1 MASVGIVLAAFQELP
16 NMTACNSP
24 KSALVVAM
32 LLSGLVFATG
42 QGHPAA
48 APPGLNNTQDGETGK
63 FPAVAPQ
70 VDGHGDP
77 LPPGAILRI
86 GTQRLRHGAIVG
98 VAWSP
103 DGKWVASAAS
113 ANGAAQSVRLW
124 DSSTGQLGTEF
135 QNHRAGVHAVAFSPA
150 GKVAVSVDDIGEMYV
165 WETATG
171 HILKLR
177 SMTEKAPIAFDST
190 GKCFASIDERGQA
203 CLVETAS
210 LKTLQIFDTSRRLFQ
225 SRVTDLA
232 WSESGDVLATLD
244 AVNIVRVI
252 DASTGNVKNVFSHTA
267 LVKCLSLAPGGKT
280 LATAGDDRLIHLWDT
295 STGKKL
301 HQMTG
306 HQGVVKA
313 VAWSPDGKT
322 LASGSGDFTA
332 RVWDVQSGQQI
343 AQFTRPQAKVD
354 GIAFSPDGKRVA
366 SGGTGGDSTVH
377 IWEAS
382 TGKEVVTYDDHHG
395 WLGGLAVLDGGKTL
409 LTSAT
414 DKVIRL
420 WDLKTGKILARLAV
434 PHTRAKCIAVTADSK
449 LLAVGTGAGT
459 GTVVLRELPTGKVVK
474 KLQANE
480 NAAIFSIAMS
490 EDGKWIASSGSDN
503 KTLIWNVAEGRVV
516 QELKPALLKAHS
528 LAFSPDAK
536 MLCTGSMDG
545 TLQLWD
551 VANGQEIRRLAGHRS
566 GYERILFSPRLNLM
580 GSVNY
585 DTPPEIWD
593 PSTGKIVRRLDGFDA
608 ATALAFSPDGRTV
621 ATGGTDSTVRI
632 WELATGQQRFKLD
645 GHLGFVTG
653 MAFTPDGK
661 MLISGAVD
669 STGLCWDI
677 AGHGREKS
685 QPSRAF
691 SAEELATHWKKLH
704 TTSAARAY
712 DAMLLLTASPEQAL
726 AKLKASLR
734 PAPPLDAKA
743 VAQWIADL
751 EDKKFAVREKA
762 IAELAKVGD
771 SAWPTLRKVLEN
783 PPSLETRERILKI
796 MGKVDDP
803 ILPLPERLL
812 LMRDLELLERLQTPA
827 AREFAAALASGEPD
841 AWLTQEAQAMLKRM
855 P

>member
-1 MASVGIVLAAFQELP
+1 M
-16 NMTACNSP
+16 
-24 KSALVVAM
+24 
-32 LLSGLVFATG
+32 
-42 QGHPAA
+42 
-48 APPGLNNTQDGETGK
+48 
-63 FPAVAPQ
+63 
-70 VDGHGDP
+70 
-77 LPPGAILRI
+77 
-86 GTQRLRHGAIVG
+86 
-98 VAWSP
+98 
-103 DGKWVASAAS
+103 
-113 ANGAAQSVRLW
+113 
-124 DSSTGQLGTEF
+124 
-135 QNHRAGVHAVAFSPA
+135 QNHVAGVHAVAFSPH
-150 GKVAVSVDDIGEMYV
+150 GKVAVSVDDIGEMFL

-171 HILKLR
+171 KILKLR
-177 SMTEKAPIAFDST
+177 NMAERAPIAFDST
-190 GKCFASIDERGQA
+190 GKCFASIDQGGQA
-203 CLVETAS
+203 CLVETAT
-210 LKTLQIFDTSRRLFQ
+210 LKTLQIFDTSRRLFR
-225 SRVTDLA
+225 SLVTDLA
-232 WSESGDVLATLD
+232 WSESGDVLVTLD
-244 AVNIVRVI
+244 AAKVVRVI
-252 DASTGNVKNVFSHTA
+252 DPATGNVKHALGHTA
-267 LVKCLSLAPGGKT
+267 LVKCLSLAPDGKI
-280 LATAGDDRLIHLWDT
+280 LATAGDDKVIHLWDT
-295 STGKKL
+295 ITGKKL
-301 HQMTG
+301 RQLAG
-306 HQGVVKA
+306 HQAAVKA

-332 RVWDVQSGQQI
+332 RVWDVEKGQQI

-354 GIAFSPDGKRVA
+354 SVAFSPDGKRIA

-377 IWEAS
+377 IWEAN

-395 WLGGLAVLDGGKTL
+395 WLGGLAVLDGGNTL

-420 WDLKTGKILARLAV
+420 WDLSSGKMQARLAV

-459 GTVVLRELPTGKVVK
+459 GTIVLRELPTGKVVK

-566 GYERILFSPRLNLM
+566 GYERVLFSPRLNLM

-585 DTPPEIWD
+585 DAPPEIWD
-593 PSTGKIVRRLDGFDA
+593 PSTGKIVRRLEGFDA
-608 ATALAFSPDGRTV
+608 ATALTFSPDGRTV
-621 ATGGTDSTVRI
+621 ATGGTDSTIRI
-632 WELATGQQRFKLD
+632 WELATAQQRFKLD

-661 MLISGAVD
+661 TLISGAVD

-685 QPSRAF
+685 QPLRVF
-691 SAEELATHWKKLH
+691 GAEELETLWKKLH
-704 TTSAARAY
+704 LTNAARAY
-712 DAMLLLTASPEQAL
+712 DAMLSFAASPEQAL
-726 AKLKASLR
+726 VKLKETLR
-734 PAPPLDAKA
+734 PAPPMDAKA

-751 EDKKFAVREKA
+751 EDKRFAVREKA
-762 IAELAKVGD
+762 MAGLVKVGD
-771 SAWPTLRKVLEN
+771 SAWPSLRKVLVN

-803 ILPLPERLL
+803 ILPLPDRLP

-827 AREFAAALASGEPD
+827 AREFTTTLATGEPD
-841 AWLTQEAQAMLKRM
+841 AWLTQEAKEMLKRM